1 MTRGSSSRRTRPSG
15 IPTQLLGEVDLP
27 LAVLLDERDGRLAG
41 FLGGGLALPRLFLLL
56 IRGGL
61 GCDLHRGGVAVD
73 GGLLGLHRRRDLG
86 GLVSAERSLGGLL
99 AAARIAIVGDL
110 LDRLRAEQV
119 ADRRRISVGGR
130 LVV

>member
-1 MTRGSSSRRTRPSG
+1 MTRGSSSRRTDPG
-15 IPTQLLGEVDLP
+15 TPTQLLGEVDLP

-41 FLGGGLALPRLFLLL
+41 FLGGGLALPGLFLLL

-86 GLVSAERSLGGLL
+86 GLVAAERSLGGLL

-110 LDRLRAEQV
+110 LD
-119 ADRRRISVGGR
+119 
-130 LVV
+130 